1 MKLAKPYKL
10 TWYFFVIFVL
20 VVLAF
25 GSYVYFSKGKI
36 FKNVHTEGLSMPS
49 KKNKKGSTS
58 CDPGYEYC
66 TVMAEQPYPL
76 EPYCYNT
83 CVTKGTCGATPPC
96 PNNPF

>member
-36 FKNVHTEGLSMPS
+36 FRNTYTEGLNSCPS
-49 KKNKKGSTS
+49 GQVSCTIMTEPGNYCSNK
-58 CDPGYEYC
+58 
-66 TVMAEQPYPL
+66 
-76 EPYCYNT
+76 
-83 CVTKGTCGATPPC
+83 CVDQGTCPRLMQDCA
-96 PNNPF
+96 NP